1 MFWFLLVLKCIC
13 QSIIVANKRM
23 FLQEHAGSW
32 CWSDMLRSL
41 LCKYCEV
48 LEGLCTKPATTS
60 PFLKRFSFKNQNQRA
75 AALSKMLIR
84 AFLLWLLIIKSGF
97 KARSFHDHN
106 SEVNFFLQFFP
117 KGRQILLFVFNV
129 GLCSNNQLLKNYNLK
144 IFSGIP
150 LQCHKVQLLCSHCPI
165 PRAAFLSNNFKQ
177 FPSSQVTLQN
187 TALFDFFLWK
197 GIRVDNIWSI
207 CVMLAVQLCLFEGL
221 IWEVKPLGDFS
232 ISIRIF
238 TRRHLELLEVTQCQ
252 SISSGYKL
260 VPN

>member
-1 MFWFLLVLKCIC
+1 MQDLGADQIFWGHTYANVVRFWRVFVQNLLPQALFWKGFLSKIRIKEL
-13 QSIIVANKRM
+13 
-23 FLQEHAGSW
+23 
-32 CWSDMLRSL
+32 
-41 LCKYCEV
+41 
-48 LEGLCTKPATTS
+48 P
-60 PFLKRFSFKNQNQRA
+60 RA
-75 AALSKMLIR
+75 VALSKMLIR

-106 SEVNFFLQFFP
+106 SKVNFFLQFFP
-117 KGRQILLFVFNV
+117 KGRQILLFVVNV

-144 IFSGIP
+144 ILSGIP
-150 LQCHKVQLLCSHCPI
+150 LQCHEVQLLCSHCPI

-177 FPSSQVTLQN
+177 FPSLQVTLQN

-238 TRRHLELLEVTQCQ
+238 THRHLELLEVTQCQ

>member
-1 MFWFLLVLKCIC
+1 MQDFGADHICWGHSYASIVRFWRAFVQNLLPQALFWKGFLSKIRIKEL
-13 QSIIVANKRM
+13 
-23 FLQEHAGSW
+23 
-32 CWSDMLRSL
+32 
-41 LCKYCEV
+41 
-48 LEGLCTKPATTS
+48 P
-60 PFLKRFSFKNQNQRA
+60 RA
-75 AALSKMLIR
+75 VALSKMLIR

-106 SEVNFFLQFFP
+106 SKVNFFLQFFP
-117 KGRQILLFVFNV
+117 KGRQILLFNV
-129 GLCSNNQLLKNYNLK
+129 GLCSNNQLLKNYNLR
-144 IFSGIP
+144 ILSGIP
-150 LQCHKVQLLCSHCPI
+150 LQCRKVQLLCSHCPI

-187 TALFDFFLWK
+187 TALFDFFQWK